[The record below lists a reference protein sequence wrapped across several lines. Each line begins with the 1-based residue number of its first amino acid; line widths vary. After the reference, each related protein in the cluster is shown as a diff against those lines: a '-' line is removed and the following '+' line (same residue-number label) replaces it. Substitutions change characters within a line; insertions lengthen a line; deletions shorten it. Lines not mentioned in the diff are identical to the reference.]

1 MQLLSCIF
9 TIYLLFISRI
19 CCVAGHGVF
28 KFIRSHVCPQTVQ
41 AYIDAG
47 KDVNAKVD
55 VVSFAVIGTA
65 VGVGVVQVG

>member
-19 CCVAGHGVF
+19 CCVAGNGVF

-47 KDVNAKVD
+47 KDVNAASE
-55 VVSFAVIGTA
+55 VSFAVIGTA
-65 VGVGVVQVG
+65 VGVGVQVG